1 MFKIFNLFRLLEE
14 EIMEMFSTSLR
25 NESKRKFA
33 ETKKV
38 CQTPERRQ
46 YLSYKIQDEDFGSFD
61 SSYL

>member
-1 MFKIFNLFRLLEE
+1 M
-14 EIMEMFSTSLR
+14 EIFSTSLR